1 MNRPFEPN
9 IIRFRKFRRR
19 FPKGIIRDSK
29 LVLYNCGIMAI
40 ESGMLKSKHLE
51 TIRINIVT
59 YFKRQMKPFMRTM
72 ANVSYTSKPFD
83 IRRGRGK
90 GSVEG
95 WYFYAREGKILVEFN
110 SNSLEQAKDLAR
122 IIRSKLPI
130 KTKLI
135 TSISESSTEKEINTN
150 EC

>member
-9 IIRFRKFRRR
+9 VIRFRKFRRR
-19 FPKGIIRDSK
+19 FPKGVVKNEK

-40 ESGMLKSKHLE
+40 ENGMIKSKHLE

-110 SNSLEQAKDLAR
+110 SNSIEQARDLAR

-135 TSISESSTEKEINTN
+135 TSLEDKQKQT
-150 EC
+150 

>member
-9 IIRFRKFRRR
+9 VIKFRKFRRR
-19 FPKGIIRDSK
+19 FPKGVVKNEK

-40 ESGMLKSKHLE
+40 ESGMIKSKHLE

-110 SNSLEQAKDLAR
+110 SNSIEQARDLAR

-135 TSISESSTEKEINTN
+135 TSLEENKQKQI
-150 EC
+150 